1 MRLTNLIVI
10 LAVSCQLLAVSCFA
24 QMQVSAQIPA
34 SSQSQEK
41 SVEQSKAKEQVDEK
55 YTWDFGKAKEGD
67 ILTHTF
73 ILKNESSKTL
83 NIKNV
88 NTSCGCTTSEVKK
101 TSLEPGES
109 TDIEVKFNSKGYLG
123 PVQKFIYVNTDD
135 VDNPVIRL
143 IIKADVIKAD
153 VVKQNNTEVK

>member
-10 LAVSCQLLAVSCFA
+10 LAVSCQLSAVSCFA

-67 ILTHTF
+67 ILAHTF
-73 ILKNESSKTL
+73 TLKNEYSKVL

-88 NTSCGCTTSEVKK
+88 TSTCGCTTSVVKK
-101 TSLEPGES
+101 TTLTPGET
-109 TDIEVKFNSKGYLG
+109 TDIEVKFNTKGYSGLT
-123 PVQKFIYVNTDD
+123 QKYIYVNTDD
-135 VDNPVIRL
+135 LDNPMIRL
-143 IIKADVIKAD
+143 IIKAD